1 VQASQAIQVERL
13 TKRYG
18 RATGCEGVS
27 FTLAPGQVLGFIGH
41 NGAGKS
47 TVIKVL
53 AGLQAATEG
62 SALIFGHQAGTPAAG
77 RLLGFVPELFGLP
90 DWPTPVELLRF
101 YARISEV
108 PADQVKTAV
117 ERALR
122 RVELPEGHWRKP
134 VRALSK
140 GQRQRLSI
148 AAALVHDPKVLL
160 LDEPTSALD
169 PVGRMQVKELIRTLS
184 KEGVAVLLSS
194 HILNDVEQVA
204 DKLVVIR
211 QGRVVIDGPA
221 EALMKGAPAV
231 RLRARPHSAA
241 LVEALGDLGQVEELD
256 AEQYRVSLTDA
267 SGIEAIAPAVLGAGA
282 ALLELAPER
291 HSLEELVAES
301 FREVKA
307 HE

>member
-1 VQASQAIQVERL
+1 VEAIQVERL

-27 FTLAPGQVLGFIGH
+27 FTLAPGEVLGFIGH

-53 AGLQAATEG
+53 AGLQSATEG
-62 SALIFGHQAGTPAAG
+62 SAQIFGQAAGTPAAG
-77 RLLGFVPELFGLP
+77 RLVGFVPELFGLP
-90 DWPTPVELLRF
+90 DWPTPVELLRY
-101 YARISEV
+101 YARISEL
-108 PADQVKTAV
+108 PADQVQSSV

-122 RVELPEGHWRKP
+122 RVQLPENHWRKP
-134 VRALSK
+134 VKALSK

-148 AAALVHDPKVLL
+148 AAALVHSPKLLL

-169 PVGRMQVKELIRTLS
+169 PVGRMQVKELIRSLCA
-184 KEGVAVLLSS
+184 EGVGVLLSS
-194 HILNDVEQVA
+194 HILSDVEQVA

-211 QGRVVIDGPA
+211 QGRIVIDGPA
-221 EALMKGAPAV
+221 EALMKGAQAL

-241 LVEALGDLGQVEELD
+241 LAQALGGLGKVEELD
-256 AEQYRVSLTDA
+256 GERYRLTLTDPQA
-267 SGIEAIAPAVLGAGA
+267 VEAVAPAVLGAGA
-282 ALLELAPER
+282 SLLELTPER

-301 FREVKA
+301 FREVKGN
-307 HE
+307 E